1 MSFAPSPSD
10 HLMSEDAFVQ
20 AAATNTVDRGLAL
33 LAGRNTWLD
42 RESTPS
48 SVERAANVTKI
59 LALGAAVTAVLAT
72 SADHDTLRPVPEFV
86 GEVGLILL
94 TAFLSIG
101 ALRTALGGR
110 GVARPMWVNLVT
122 RVVASLLFVAV
133 AHSLVTHWWSL
144 VSWPVGVAIGVDAFF
159 TAETIGWLP
168 SPWVSARSVLLS
180 PVHAGLV
187 GGLVGA
193 GITRGGNATFETAL
207 PIYVTTMVWV
217 LVAVTTAWAVGRLR
231 QAEAAE
237 LEAVRI
243 STVSDEHRRSA
254 HWLHDDIASRLR
266 VVSLRLQHDEP
277 SIPEIAALLDDLD
290 FQLRLRQLDEL
301 LSSGTVRLAEVL
313 QPYVRRAQSH
323 GVTVERVPS
332 FETASEQVDA
342 ETGRTFRRAA
352 AILTSNSLN
361 AGARHISF
369 DVEVRHDTI
378 SVAVTDDA
386 GGFELSE
393 ISQGRGLWG
402 LRADLGQDRVHV
414 TPTTDGSTVEIVIDR
429 ETKKSP
435 S

>member
-1 MSFAPSPSD
+1 M
-10 HLMSEDAFVQ
+10 
-20 AAATNTVDRGLAL
+20 
-33 LAGRNTWLD
+33 
-42 RESTPS
+42 
-48 SVERAANVTKI
+48 
-59 LALGAAVTAVLAT
+59 
-72 SADHDTLRPVPEFV
+72 
-86 GEVGLILL
+86 
-94 TAFLSIG
+94 
-101 ALRTALGGR
+101 
-110 GVARPMWVNLVT
+110 
-122 RVVASLLFVAV
+122 
-133 AHSLVTHWWSL
+133 
-144 VSWPVGVAIGVDAFF
+144 
-159 TAETIGWLP
+159 
-168 SPWVSARSVLLS
+168 
-180 PVHAGLV
+180 
-187 GGLVGA
+187 
-193 GITRGGNATFETAL
+193 
-207 PIYVTTMVWV
+207 
-217 LVAVTTAWAVGRLR
+217 
-231 QAEAAE
+231 
-237 LEAVRI
+237 RI
-243 STVSDEHRRSA
+243 STVRDEHRRSA

-402 LRADLGQDRVHV
+402 LRADLGQDHVHV